1 MESRNFDQVTNP
13 MEALRLAYYI
23 RDEIEFIIGVSR
35 TMIRDLNEP
44 EGIERDNAIERI
56 EFHVNESRTMLMN
69 INNILN
75 WLKSSMEM

>member
-23 RDEIEFIIGVSR
+23 RDEIEFIIGISR